1 MASASEGAEALAWLE
16 EAAALLDGSTARL
29 EQAKALTAL
38 GRALRA
44 DRRPSEAREPLQRA
58 VELAEACGAGRI
70 GEVARAELAASG
82 ARPRRTAL
90 SGVAALT
97 PSEERVARLAA
108 DGMTNREV
116 AQQLFVTPKTVEVH
130 LSNAYRKLGIR
141 SRRELADAL
150 AATGKP

>member
-1 MASASEGAEALAWLE
+1 MAVANEGDDALPYLE
-16 EAAALLDGSTARL
+16 EAAAVLEGSTARL

-44 DRRPSEAREPLQRA
+44 ARRPGDAREPLQRA
-58 VELAEACGAGRI
+58 IELAAVCGAERVGD
-70 GEVARAELAASG
+70 VARGELAASG

-97 PSEERVARLAA
+97 PSEDRVARLAA

-116 AQQLFVTPKTVEVH
+116 AQELFVTPKTVEVH
-130 LSNAYRKLGIR
+130 LSNAYRKLEIR
-141 SRRELADAL
+141 SRRQLAGVL
-150 AATGKP
+150 ATP